1 MAGITKV
8 KTIEQ
13 LIRQIL
19 PLAVRDFR
27 TLVTS
32 LSQTEGLER
41 LELLNALVLVGPAY
55 VPLEAESE
63 GLAVAESVEIREE
76 IEALRL
82 ISEIYFSFNEGSSI
96 DIEVENLIF
105 PATQISPV
113 PPRKVPMFLQ
123 ASTDARKCHFG
134 RLICFLSDAPI
145 LNRDIFRSA
154 GAQRS
159 IAFALH
165 VMAERRLNCGAWRGA
180 SRLVDD
186 QIARLTF
193 SHALGIAW
201 RNALVSDETVS
212 SVINAFVEPKR

>member
-1 MAGITKV
+1 
-8 KTIEQ
+8 
-13 LIRQIL
+13 L

-32 LSQTEGLER
+32 PSQTEGLER

-55 VPLEAESE
+55 VFLEAESE
-63 GLAVAESVEIREE
+63 GLPVPESVEIREE

-82 ISEIYFSFNEGSSI
+82 IPGIYFSTNEGSSI

-105 PATQISPV
+105 PAIQICSV
-113 PPRKVPMFLQ
+113 PPRKVAMFLQ

-134 RLICFLSDAPI
+134 RLICFLSGAPI
-145 LNRDIFRSA
+145 LNRDTFRPA

-165 VMAERRLNCGAWRGA
+165 VMAERRIACRAWRGS

-193 SHALGIAW
+193 LHALGIAW

-212 SVINAFVEPKR
+212 SVIKAFVELKR